1 MITILIISLIIGF
14 CVILFTK
21 LTNNQNQKELIEK
34 INLTSANRLLKYLI
48 FIVFSLLLPFIVT
61 IFSILLRG
69 SRESGMEI
77 GFRVPFFLINF
88 GFAFIVLNTTIK
100 RKIISGFIVT
110 IITLGLMFLILYS
123 NILKSAIFEKS
134 DSYGIWRLIFLFI
147 IISLISWEIIYRIMY
162 KKQN

>member
-1 MITILIISLIIGF
+1 M
-14 CVILFTK
+14 ILFTK
-21 LTNNQNQKELIEK
+21 LTNNQNRKELIEK

-48 FIVFSLLLPFIVT
+48 FIVCSLLLPFIVT
-61 IFSILLRG
+61 IFSILLSG

-77 GFRVPFFLINF
+77 GFRVPFFFINF

-100 RKIISGFIVT
+100 RKIISGFIIT
-110 IITLGLMFLILYS
+110 IVTLGLMLLILYS
-123 NILKSAIFEKS
+123 NILESAIFKNS

-147 IISLISWEIIYRIMY
+147 IISLTLWEIVYRIMN